1 MLYLIYIII
10 TDFFRLV
17 NPPLKNII
25 KTMCQFTPNYHLFL
39 VVNTLI
45 FPSVYFS
52 IHAYPKGG
60 GGSGSI
66 PLKSDNFL
74 TNSINFAGKNKKHV
88 TTCDFL
94 YVKALYLLVFFL
106 LQQVLVYQLPL
117 FHVKHYLF
125 YKKTIPIKKVCIKY
139 TLLVLF
145 LFRSFFA
152 IY

>member
-25 KTMCQFTPNYHLFL
+25 KTICQFTPNYHLFL

-52 IHAYPKGG
+52 IHAYPNGG
-60 GGSGSI
+60 GGDGTI

-74 TNSINFAGKNKKHV
+74 TYSINFAGKNKKYV
-88 TTCDFL
+88 TSCDIL
-94 YVKALYLLVFFL
+94 TIKALKLLVFFL

-125 YKKTIPIKKVCIKY
+125 YQKSIPIKKVCINH
-139 TLLVLF
+139 TPLVLF
-145 LFRSFFA
+145 LFRSLFV